1 MPKSNHTIQITVQ
14 DKVAMALGNE
24 KIVCGNSDYVAVF
37 DFDEDWAA
45 QGVKTARFISQG
57 GSRSDVVFSGN
68 ECPIPTLYNTR
79 YCRVGVFSG
88 NLMTT
93 TPAYIDCEK
102 SILCEGGTP
111 ADPQPDVYSQLMEKI
126 DSGMLKG
133 EKGEKGDTGE
143 RGPQG
148 AQGEKGDTG
157 PQGPTGDPAPQ
168 IDDGT
173 ISRDSPWS
181 SRQIIDM
188 LCPAIEETGNPV
200 TCYPVAGYP
209 LGVVASWEPTQ
220 MGTGEPYPAGGGP
233 QLLDISRCT
242 ATVGKPYGLTIT
254 IDGDIIKCSGVPSAE
269 VESTNSYSFAV
280 ASSPRKS
287 CGAWGTRSRHGPSRA
302 K

>member
-1 MPKSNHTIQITVQ
+1 MPKSNHTIQITVH

-133 EKGEKGDTGE
+133 EKGEKAG
-143 RGPQG
+143 QG
-148 AQGEKGDTG
+148 
-157 PQGPTGDPAPQ
+157 
-168 IDDGT
+168 
-173 ISRDSPWS
+173 
-181 SRQIIDM
+181 
-188 LCPAIEETGNPV
+188 LCPPGQ
-200 TCYPVAGYP
+200 
-209 LGVVASWEPTQ
+209 W
-220 MGTGEPYPAGGGP
+220 PAGRGRHHAGG
-233 QLLDISRCT
+233 D
-242 ATVGKPYGLTIT
+242 A
-254 IDGDIIKCSGVPSAE
+254 
-269 VESTNSYSFAV
+269 
-280 ASSPRKS
+280 
-287 CGAWGTRSRHGPSRA
+287 GPGIL
-302 K
+302 